1 MNLYYDNNT
10 KKEEIYNLYQLI
22 FKDPE
27 EFACYYFAEVYA
39 KNRCLLLEKDGKIG
53 AMLHQNPYEMVVGE
67 KEFLLSYI
75 VAVSTREEMRRQ
87 GCMRKL
93 LCRTLEDLA
102 KRGEPFTYLM
112 PAKKEYYEPFDF
124 AFIMDWYTF
133 KTDKLDKEAKKE
145 RKSSL
150 ILEIQNRD
158 NIQFLAEKM
167 NEERKNYAKV
177 FTKMS
182 PELLERLEKEQNC
195 EKGHIFLIR
204 EGKECIAT
212 GMYTKADGEVQITN
226 LFIEKQERKEEVI
239 HFLRRE
245 FSSYAIEWISYNK
258 NLLEEKYEK
267 KPLIM
272 ARILRVDILL
282 PLLKATKKQEFVI
295 EIKDSYMQNN
305 NGRFLWKMSE
315 SESSLKKTEREAD
328 VFLDIA
334 KLTEIIFGYADT
346 REKYLKNII
355 PLAPVYI
362 TEVV

>member
-1 MNLYYDNNT
+1 MNLYYDNKT
-10 KKEEIYNLYQLI
+10 KKEEIYDLYQLI
-22 FKDPE
+22 FEDPE
-27 EFACYYFAEVYA
+27 EFARYYFAEVYA

-53 AMLHQNPYEMVVGE
+53 AMLHQNPYEMAVGE

-93 LCRTLEDLA
+93 LCRTIEDLA
-102 KRGEPFTYLM
+102 KKGEPFTYLM

-133 KTDKLDKEAKKE
+133 NTEKLEKKMEKKGKTSLKLE
-145 RKSSL
+145 L
-150 ILEIQNRD
+150 QNEE
-158 NIQFLAEKM
+158 NIKFLVAKM
-167 NEERKNYAKV
+167 NEERGNYAKV

-182 PELLERLEKEQNC
+182 LELLERLEKEQNC
-195 EKGHIFLIR
+195 ENGHIFLIR
-204 EGKECIAT
+204 EEKDCIAT

-239 HFLRRE
+239 NFLRRE

-258 NLLEEKYEK
+258 NLLEKKYEK
-267 KPLIM
+267 KPFIM

-282 PLLKATKKQEFVI
+282 PLLKSTKKQEFVI

-305 NGRFLWKMSE
+305 NGRFLWKMNE
-315 SESSLKKTEREAD
+315 SKSSLEKTENEAD
-328 VFLDIA
+328 ISLDIA
-334 KLTEIIFGYADT
+334 KLTEIIFGYTDT
-346 REKYLKNII
+346 KEKYLKNII

>member
-1 MNLYYDNNT
+1 MNLYYDNKT

-27 EFACYYFAEVYA
+27 EFARYYFSEVYT
-39 KNRCLLLEKDGKIG
+39 KNRCLLLEQDGKIG
-53 AMLHQNPYEMVVGE
+53 AMLHQNPYEIMVGE

-102 KRGEPFTYLM
+102 KMGEPFTYLM
-112 PAKKEYYEPFDF
+112 PARKEYYEPFDF

-133 KTDKLDKEAKKE
+133 KTEKLEKNMGEK
-145 RKSSL
+145 RNSSL
-150 ILEIQNRD
+150 RLEIQNEE
-158 NIQFLAEKM
+158 NIRFIAAKM
-167 NEERKNYAKV
+167 NEARENYAKV

-182 PELLERLEKEQNC
+182 VQLLKRLEKEQNC
-195 EKGHIFLIR
+195 ENGHVFLIR
-204 EGKECIAT
+204 EKKKCIAT
-212 GMYTKADGEVQITN
+212 GMYTKADHEVQITN
-226 LFIEKQERKEEVI
+226 LFIEKQERKEDVI
-239 HFLRRE
+239 HFLRQE
-245 FSSYAIEWISYNK
+245 FSSYAIEWISYDK

-272 ARILRVDILL
+272 ARVLRVDILL
-282 PLLKATKKQEFVI
+282 PLLKSIKKQEFVI

-305 NGRFLWKMSE
+305 NGRFLWKMDE
-315 SESSLKKTEREAD
+315 NGSSLEKTKRESD
-328 VFLDIA
+328 VCVDIA
-334 KLTEIIFGYADT
+334 KLTEIIFGYTDT
-346 REKYLKNII
+346 QEEYLKYII
-355 PLAPVYI
+355 PLGPVHI